1 MVNIVSIGAKR
12 YLVDVGYGSNVPPIP
27 VALEDGGV
35 EFEAVAP
42 TLGRLEYKS
51 IPQYTDPTQRVW
63 VFSIQDQG
71 QGGWKEQYCFV
82 DQEFL
87 PQDFEVMNF
96 STMAS
101 PTSFFVKTV
110 VATRTILDDRGS
122 RAVGVM
128 ILHKDYVKRR
138 LGAVSEILE
147 NLETEE
153 QRVAALEK
161 YFRIILSSEEQGA
174 IRGLGSELGQP
185 PAGTSSSA
193 RE

>member
-1 MVNIVSIGAKR
+1 MGNIVSIGSKR

-27 VALEDGGV
+27 VALEDGV

-42 TLGRLEYKS
+42 TRGRLEYKN
-51 IPQYTDPTQRVW
+51 IPQYTDPNQRVW
-63 VFSIQDQG
+63 VFSIQEQKQG
-71 QGGWKEQYCFV
+71 IWKEQYCFV

-87 PQDFEVMNF
+87 PQDFAVMNF
-96 STMAS
+96 STMTK

-110 VATRTILDDRGS
+110 VATRTILDDEGS

-138 LGAVSEILE
+138 LGAATEILE

-161 YFRIILSSEEQGA
+161 YFRVVLTSEEQGA
-174 IRGLGSELGQP
+174 IRGLASELGQP
-185 PAGTSSSA
+185 PAGPSSS
-193 RE
+193 